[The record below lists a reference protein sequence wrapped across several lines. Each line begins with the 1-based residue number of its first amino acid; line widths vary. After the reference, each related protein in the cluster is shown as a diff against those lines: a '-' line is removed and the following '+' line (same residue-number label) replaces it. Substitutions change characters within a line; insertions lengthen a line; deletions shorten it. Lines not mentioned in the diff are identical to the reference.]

1 MTMHF
6 QHSSAGLIFAWP
18 YIVLGDEFAVTT
30 EHDIASAL
38 SRSASM
44 RRRGTF
50 LASLLDHSGGTLA
63 FSSGFSVEAAASA
76 AAVPAIRLKTRSY

>member
-38 SRSASM
+38 SRRTLM
-44 RRRGTF
+44 QRRSTF
-50 LASLLDHSGGTLA
+50 LASLLDHSAGTLA
-63 FSSGFSVEAAASA
+63 FSSGFSVKAAASA